1 MNNCYILVFTLI
13 SALGLSQ
20 PPAPETDVRN
30 VILMIADGTGISQIT
45 AGMYAN
51 GGVTNYQRCPY
62 VGLHKQHSSD
72 NLVTDSA
79 AGATAFACGK
89 KTYNGAIGVDPEGK
103 SCSTLLEIAEAA
115 GLSTGLIATSTI
127 VHATPA
133 SFIAHV
139 AQRKQYEDIAAYFPS
154 SGVDY
159 FVGGGKKYF
168 DRRESDDRNLVTE
181 LENEGYQV
189 GSYFDQEF
197 DKWEFS
203 SEQAAAFFTSDSD
216 PLPYTQGRTYLKS
229 ASEKGMK
236 FLKERSEKGFF
247 LMIEGSQVDWGGH
260 ANQSEYL
267 IEEMKDFDRTL
278 GAVLDFA
285 EKEGNTLVVVTGDH
299 ECGGFAINYGSTR
312 DSIQGA
318 FTSDYHT
325 ADMIP
330 VFAFGP
336 GSELFTGIYD
346 NTDIFD
352 KILSLTNWTK

>member
-1 MNNCYILVFTLI
+1 MKRIIFGLLFGI
-13 SALGLSQ
+13 SLSAYGQ
-20 PPAPETDVRN
+20 PSSQEVKVKN

-51 GGVTNYQRCPY
+51 GDATNYERCPY
-62 VGLHKQHSSD
+62 IGLHKQHSSD
-72 NLVTDSA
+72 NLITDSA

-89 KTYNGAIGVDPEGK
+89 KTYNGAIGVDAEGK
-103 SCSTLLEIAEAA
+103 PCSTLLEIAEVA
-115 GLSTGLIATSTI
+115 GLATGLIATSTI

-139 AQRKQYEDIAAYFPS
+139 AQRKQYEDIAAHFPS
-154 SGVDY
+154 SGIDY

-216 PLPYTQGRTYLKS
+216 PLPYTQGRTYLQS

-285 EKEGNTLVVVTGDH
+285 EKEGNTLVIVTGDH
-299 ECGGFAINYGSTR
+299 ECGGYAINYGSTR
-312 DSIQGA
+312 DSIAGA

-336 GSELFTGIYD
+336 GSEHFAGIYQ
-346 NTDIFD
+346 NTAIFD
-352 KILSLTNWTK
+352 KVLSLTQWK

>member
-1 MNNCYILVFTLI
+1 MKALF
-13 SALGLSQ
+13 LGLFLLLSTIAISQ
-20 PPAPETDVRN
+20 PLSPETEVRN

-51 GGVTNYQRCPY
+51 GDQTNYERCPF

-89 KTYNGAIGVDPEGK
+89 KTYNGAIGVDAEGK
-103 SCSTLLEIAEAA
+103 PCSTLLEMAEAA
-115 GLSTGLIATSTI
+115 GYATGLIATSTI

-139 AQRKQYEDIAAYFPS
+139 AQRKQYEDIAAYFPN
-154 SGVDY
+154 SGIDF

-168 DRRESDDRNLVTE
+168 DRRASDDRDLVEE
-181 LENEGYQV
+181 LKEEGFQV

-197 DKWEFS
+197 EDWEFTN
-203 SEQAAAFFTSDSD
+203 QQPVAFFTSDSD
-216 PLPYTQGRTYLKS
+216 PLPYSQGRTYLEA
-229 ASEKGMK
+229 ASEKAMA
-236 FLKERSEKGFF
+236 FLQSRSKKGFF

-260 ANQSEYL
+260 ANQSDYL
-267 IEEMKDFDRTL
+267 IQEMKDFDRTL

-285 EKEGNTLVVVTGDH
+285 EKDGNTLVIVTGDH

-312 DSIQGA
+312 DSIAGA

-336 GSELFTGIYD
+336 GSENFAGIYQ
-346 NTDIFD
+346 NTEIFE
-352 KILSLTNWTK
+352 KIRRLTSW

>member
-1 MNNCYILVFTLI
+1 MKRIIFGLLFGI
-13 SALGLSQ
+13 SLSAYGQ
-20 PPAPETDVRN
+20 PSSPELKVKN

-51 GGVTNYQRCPY
+51 GDATNYERCPY
-62 VGLHKQHSSD
+62 IGLHKQHSSD
-72 NLVTDSA
+72 NLITDSA
-79 AGATAFACGK
+79 AGATAFSCGK
-89 KTYNGAIGVDPEGK
+89 KTYNGAIGVDAEGK
-103 SCSTLLEIAEAA
+103 SCPTLLEIAEESGCA
-115 GLSTGLIATSTI
+115 TGLVATSTI

-139 AQRKQYEDIAAYFPS
+139 AQRKQYEDIATYFPA
-154 SGVDY
+154 SGIDY

-168 DRRESDDRNLVTE
+168 DRRESDERNLIEE
-181 LENEGYQV
+181 LKKEGFQV
-189 GSYFDQEF
+189 GSYFDQDFEEWSF
-197 DKWEFS
+197 NER
-203 SEQAAAFFTSDSD
+203 QAVAFFTSDSD
-216 PLPYTQGRTYLKS
+216 PLPYSQGRTYLKDATERGIS
-229 ASEKGMK
+229 FLEK
-236 FLKERSEKGFF
+236 RSEKGFF

-260 ANQSEYL
+260 ANKSDYL
-267 IEEMKDFDRTL
+267 IQEMKDFDRTL

-285 EKEGNTLVVVTGDH
+285 EKDGNTLVIVTGDH

-336 GSELFTGIYD
+336 GSEQFAGIYQ
-346 NTDIFD
+346 NTEIFE
-352 KILSLTNWTK
+352 KIRRLTSW